1 KGATSSVWNG
11 IKSVVSGVVNGIKS
25 TVSTGFNAIKSA
37 VTGVRNGIKSTTKS
51 VWDSMGGIVK
61 APINLIINAINAMIN
76 GLNKIKIKSP
86 KIPSWVPKFGGKGFE
101 IGFNIPNVPSLDVGT
116 NLVKEDGLAMIHEGE
131 AVVPKKY
138 NPAAG
143 GGDSKKLLEA
153 TLRQNKLIT
162 RLLHKNQSIY
172 MDRREVGKTLED
184 SITSRQDL

>member
-1 KGATSSVWNG
+1 
-11 IKSVVSGVVNGIKS
+11 
-25 TVSTGFNAIKSA
+25 
-37 VTGVRNGIKSTTKS
+37 S
-51 VWDSMGGIVK
+51 VWDSMVGIVK

-138 NPAAG
+138 NPASG

-153 TLRQNKLIT
+153 TLRQNEILT
-162 RLLHKNQSIY
+162 RILKKKSNVNINKKDMVDVVNEENALN
-172 MDRREVGKTLED
+172 
-184 SITSRQDL
+184 DLGRYF